1 MLKGYAAKPL
11 LVVPFGVSLA
21 VLSTQ
26 AFGQEALRA
35 PRPPS
40 VALTDE
46 NGVDPFSGTKA
57 FSITDASIGGL
68 AHIKTILSYDPSTQP
83 EPNANTSPPELD
95 NYIGGLGYSD
105 ARDYT
110 NDPNSWSPRPR
121 FTVRVA
127 GISAQL
133 FINRDGSLQSFSGDS
148 LTGNGV
154 NGLTAEARP
163 QPVVLG
169 GPQGIWN
176 LTTGSGVVVEIDTS
190 RRPKVGTFTQYLGL
204 ATKISYPDGK
214 IIRMNYRADC
224 TNNPRLQSVT
234 GNDGFM
240 LKYAYEDSSCG
251 ARMTGVI
258 AINLAN
264 ETCDPFA
271 DACSVDPK
279 WRRSQYTYS
288 FINGRN
294 VTDVIDQAGSLSR
307 FTFDKWGRVLG
318 YRPANATRDLMTFT
332 YCPSYWTRINYTTD
346 GTVPTMSTDPN
357 DAYSK
362 DASETYCGEST
373 YYGTYGSPY
382 QWSTIYNRIASI
394 MRADQNFQWGYGL
407 PRKLAPND
415 SPYPRQYQV
424 TRPTGLPVVVSVW
437 TGTGGGMT
445 DYADPSKL
453 TANFDGSNEARRIRG
468 LNLRGQP
475 AMTFTYDGRGN
486 ITSDGVSSAGFEAS
500 CSFIA
505 RCNKPLWTR
514 DPAGFQSD
522 YEYDPTHGGVLT
534 ETLPPDANGI
544 RPQKRYSYVQRYAW
558 FRNSG
563 GALVRSAEPI
573 WLLSSMRFCRTSA
586 SVNGGCSVA
595 GDEVVTTYDY
605 GPDSGPNNLWLRGA
619 VVSADGQSLRTCF
632 GYNKFGEKISET
644 TPRAGLAVC
653 Q

>member
-11 LVVPFGVSLA
+11 FVVPFGVSLA
-21 VLSTQ
+21 VFSTP

-83 EPNANTSPPELD
+83 EPRADTSPPELD

-127 GISAQL
+127 GISAQF

-154 NGLTAEARP
+154 NGLTADARP

-169 GPQGIWN
+169 GSQGIWN
-176 LTTGSGVVVEIDTS
+176 LTTGSGVMVEIDTS

-204 ATKISYPDGK
+204 ATKVSYPDGK

-224 TNNPRLQSVT
+224 AISPRLQSVT
-234 GNDGFM
+234 RNDGFM
-240 LKYAYEDSSCG
+240 LKYVYEDGSCG

-271 DACSVDPK
+271 DACPVDPK
-279 WRRSQYTYS
+279 WRRSQYAYS
-288 FINGRN
+288 SINGRN
-294 VTDVIDQAGSLSR
+294 VTDVIDQTGSLSR
-307 FTFDKWGRVLG
+307 FTFDKWGRVLSF
-318 YRPANATRDLMTFT
+318 RPPNSTRDLMTFT
-332 YCPSYWTRINYTTD
+332 YCQSYWTRVNYTTD
-346 GTVPTMSTDPN
+346 GSVPTMSTDPN
-357 DAYSK
+357 DAYAK
-362 DASETYCGEST
+362 DADEQYCGESNF
-373 YYGTYGSPY
+373 YGTWGAPYGWNSY
-382 QWSTIYNRIASI
+382 YNRITSI
-394 MRADQNFQWGYGL
+394 YRADQDYQWDYSR
-407 PRKLAPND
+407 PIKLAPAD
-415 SPYPRQYQV
+415 SPYPRKYEV
-424 TRPTGLPVVVSVW
+424 SRPSRLPVVVNVW
-437 TGTGGGMT
+437 TGTGGGILN
-445 DYADPSKL
+445 YADPSRVVVH
-453 TANFDGSNEARRIRG
+453 FDSTNEARRVKLLSSRG
-468 LNLRGQP
+468 HPDMSFQ
-475 AMTFTYDGRGN
+475 YDDRGN
-486 ITSDGVSSAGFEAS
+486 ITSDGISSAGFEAS
-500 CSFIA
+500 CSYIA
-505 RCNKPLWTR
+505 RCNKPRWTR
-514 DPAGFQSD
+514 DPAGVQSEYD
-522 YEYDPTHGGVLT
+522 YDPTHGGVLM
-534 ETLPPDANGI
+534 EKLPADANGI
-544 RPQKRYSYVQRYAW
+544 RLEKRYSYVQRYAW

-586 SVNGGCSVA
+586 SLNGSCSVA

-605 GPDSGPNNLWLRGA
+605 GPDSGPNNLWLRGT